1 MVVRD
6 WCGAFA
12 RPICYG
18 HLSPRPIPPTLIRAF
33 VTDALRQQLQESL
46 GPAYTIERELGGGGM
61 SRVFVAEETRF
72 RRRVVIKVLAPE
84 LSACLSVERFEREIA
99 LAGALQEPH
108 IVAVITAGDVA
119 GLPWYSMPYVEGES
133 LRARI
138 DGGRMNP
145 DEAMT
150 ILRDMAKAL
159 AYAHDRG
166 VIHRD
171 IKPENVLL
179 SSGTA
184 VVTDFGIA
192 KALTA
197 SRTLSSSGSA
207 TAALTQAG
215 TSLGTPAY
223 MAPEQAAGGDVDA
236 RADIYSW
243 AVVAYE
249 LLAGRH
255 PFAGRTT
262 AQQLVTAHLTE
273 IPATLGTVAP
283 SSPPALADLIS
294 RALAKDPGDR
304 PASARAL
311 LDVFDGLSTTG
322 GRKTRVARPSHVAS
336 TVAAASVAVLAGG
349 VFLWWLLGARANG
362 SRDAAALSTVAVLP
376 FVNVGTD
383 AKNEYVSDGMTDELA
398 RVLASLP
405 GLRVAGRSSSYAFKG
420 KNLPGSEVGR
430 ALHVA
435 GLVQGTVQ
443 RAGDRLRVTAQ
454 LTSTANDSVMWSGK
468 YERAAGDLFAVQ
480 DEVTQAIV
488 NELAPALLGKRPG
501 GPALASRGTAD
512 TAAYD
517 LYLRGQ
523 YLWKRRGVENLSTAA
538 EFFRR
543 AVSRDPRFA
552 RGHSG
557 LALTLAILPF
567 YTSANPDSLARLGL
581 VSAERAIAL
590 DSLLAEAH
598 LARGRAMHD
607 LLRLADARAEYA
619 RALVLDSHNTSAM
632 QWLAEI
638 DYNFGHVDAGIAAER
653 RVQTFDPLSPL
664 IGWLVARQLMGL
676 GRVSEGLTEARRARD
691 MDPSLSRMH
700 VAYGTALVLNG
711 QLDSAVAEL
720 EGAHR
725 RTPDE
730 PGVVAHLAYAYGA
743 ARRWTD
749 VDRLRAELA
758 ARAPGRAV
766 HAERAAIALVD
777 GNRDDAIRELERSIE
792 RHDLIGVSVFPG
804 CDPLWV
810 PLRDDP
816 RFRALLSRLGIVPC
830 QAAPAW
836 PVPPRVRPPA
846 PAMR

>member
-1 MVVRD
+1 MTGD
-6 WCGAFA
+6 
-12 RPICYG
+12 
-18 HLSPRPIPPTLIRAF
+18 
-33 VTDALRQQLQESL
+33 LRQQLQTSL
-46 GPAYTIERELGGGGM
+46 GAAYAIERELGGGGM
-61 SRVFVAEETRF
+61 SRVFVAEELRF

-84 LSACLSVERFEREIA
+84 FAAALSADRFEREIS
-99 LAGALQEPH
+99 LAAALQQPN
-108 IVAVITAGDVA
+108 IVPVISAGDVD
-119 GLPWYSMPYVEGES
+119 GMPWYSMPFVEGET
-133 LRARI
+133 LRERLLR
-138 DGGRMNP
+138 GLVPMP
-145 DEAMT
+145 DAVG
-150 ILRDMAKAL
+150 ILRDVARAL
-159 AYAHDRG
+159 AYAHGREI
-166 VIHRD
+166 VHRD
-171 IKPENVLL
+171 IKPENILL
-179 SSGTA
+179 SGDAA

-192 KALTA
+192 KALSA
-197 SRTLSSSGSA
+197 SRSLALGDSAAATL
-207 TAALTQAG
+207 TRAG

-223 MAPEQAAGGDVDA
+223 MAPEQAAGDEVDA

-243 AVVAYE
+243 GVVAYE

-262 AQQLVTAHLTE
+262 AQQLVAAHIAE
-273 IPATLGTVAP
+273 KPALLGTVAP
-283 SSPPALADLIS
+283 SSPPALVELIS
-294 RALAKDPGDR
+294 RALAKDPDDR

-311 LDVFDGLSTTG
+311 LDVLDGLTTTG
-322 GRKTRVARPSHVAS
+322 GREARGARQS
-336 TVAAASVAVLAGG
+336 TVGSTVVAASVAVLAGG
-349 VFLWWLLGARANG
+349 VCTWWLVGARTTG
-362 SRDAAALSTVAVLP
+362 IIGDGRRALSTVAVLP

-383 AKNEYVSDGMTDELA
+383 ARNEYVSDGMTDELA

-420 KNLPGSEVGR
+420 KNLPGSEIGR

-454 LTSTANDSVMWSGK
+454 LTNTANDSVMWSAK
-468 YERAAGDLFAVQ
+468 YDREAGDLFAVQ
-480 DEVTQAIV
+480 DEVTKAIV
-488 NELAPALLGKRPG
+488 DALAPALHGERAG
-501 GPALASRGTAD
+501 GLAIASRGTAD
-512 TAAYD
+512 TAVYD

-543 AVSRDPRFA
+543 AVSGDPRFA

-567 YTSANPDSLARLGL
+567 YATANPDSLARLGL

-590 DSLLAEAH
+590 DSSLAEAH

-607 LLRLADARAEYA
+607 LLRFTDARAEYA
-619 RALVLDSHNTSAM
+619 RALVLDPHNTSAL

-653 RVQTFDPLSPL
+653 HVQALDPLSPL
-664 IGWLVARQLMGL
+664 AGWLVARQLLGL
-676 GRVSEGLTEARRARD
+676 GRVSEGLAEARRVRD
-691 MDPSLSRMH
+691 LDPSLSRTH
-700 VAYGTALVLNG
+700 VVYGTALVLSG
-711 QLDSAVAEL
+711 QLDSALFEL

-743 ARRWTD
+743 AGRWAD
-749 VDRLRAELA
+749 VDRLGSELA
-758 ARAPGRAV
+758 ARGPDRAV
-766 HAERAAIALVD
+766 HAERAAIAVVN
-777 GNRDDAIRELERSIE
+777 GNRDDAVRELERSVE

-804 CDPLWV
+804 CDPLWS

-816 RFRALLSRLGIVPC
+816 RFRTLLSRLGIAPC
-830 QAAPAW
+830 QAALPW
-836 PVPPRVRPPA
+836 PVPPRLRQPKRSA
-846 PAMR
+846 GST